1 MEQGKIIYPFAPDL
15 QISPLSSLNFEH
27 DWRRLI
33 SRLRA
38 ITNRSSYGGTWIRV
52 QYAATD
58 RYSFKACITWITNT
72 GSNLRAEPDRTQGVR
87 KQRAGHAGKSLRGD
101 AQ

>member
-27 DWRRLI
+27 DWRRDFQTPCHYEQKFV
-33 SRLRA
+33 RWDR
-38 ITNRSSYGGTWIRV
+38 IRV

-58 RYSFKACITWITNT
+58 R
-72 GSNLRAEPDRTQGVR
+72 
-87 KQRAGHAGKSLRGD
+87 
-101 AQ
+101 